1 VIDILTSTQVFAL
14 IGLVLL
20 VGVLVM
26 GEMFERA
33 IQRDYEEHDSHDEA
47 RTRAERAADDRE

>member
-1 VIDILTSTQVFAL
+1 MTPWLTETQLFAL

-33 IQRDYEEHDSHDEA
+33 IQRDFEEHDEYRPNEGEESNGD
-47 RTRAERAADDRE
+47 

>member
-1 VIDILTSTQVFAL
+1 MIDMLTSTQVFAL

-33 IQRDYEEHDSHDEA
+33 IQRDFEEHDGFRSES
-47 RTRAERAADDRE
+47 DREANDDQ